1 MLMRLNYVIVYT
13 SDMPRSIAFYRD
25 TLGFPVKMESSGWTE
40 FHTGATTLALHHA
53 KPANPPRVAHGDTK
67 AGEAHLGL
75 EVLDIEKFYEEKK
88 AKGVDFTMP
97 PTLREFGRKLAIFVD
112 PDGLPIS
119 VTEEVR

>member
-1 MLMRLNYVIVYT
+1 MLMRLNFVIVYT
-13 SDMPRSIAFYRD
+13 SDMQRSVAFYRD
-25 TLGFPVKMESSGWTE
+25 TLGFPVKMESPDWTE

-53 KPANPPRVAHGDTK
+53 KPAERPRVAHGEPK

-75 EVLDIEKFYEEKK
+75 EVLDIEKFYEEEK
-88 AKGVDFTMP
+88 AKGVEFTMP
-97 PTLREFGRKLAIFVD
+97 PTLREFGCKLAIFVD